1 MKFIEINHVMTNTQ
15 PIKSLSEYIHAINY
29 ISHTF
34 NDNLWYRGH
43 AQDTY
48 LNLPSMLRDGTW
60 KDDDFS
66 YRTEHDIFK
75 TFKRKSKLKKETDY
89 EYLHIMQHFG
99 LPTRLLDFTES
110 SLIALFFA
118 IENPLECKN
127 PVVWIID
134 PWDFNNVMHNEKIIF
149 DFYGQTVHEKI
160 DKYINPPEN
169 HITNMPELPIAVI
182 PSFYDERVIA
192 QKSGFILFGKDK
204 TPLEEL
210 VKRQNYF
217 NLAKIQI
224 DTKGSSDI
232 LIDLNMAGIDYHTV
246 FPDLDGLVKQIK
258 SKWRLR

>member
-1 MKFIEINHVMTNTQ
+1 MTFNFYSYQKNGNQKKLAFTMKFTEMNHVMTNTQ

-118 IENPLECKN
+118 GIATAADSSLVGWWKMDADDSAGNIVADSSGNGYDGTKETN
-127 PVVWIID
+127 VQ
-134 PWDFNNVMHNEKIIF
+134 WDDGSLKF
-149 DFYGQTVHEKI
+149 
-160 DKYINPPEN
+160 
-169 HITNMPELPIAVI
+169 
-182 PSFYDERVIA
+182 
-192 QKSGFILFGKDK
+192 SG
-204 TPLEEL
+204 
-210 VKRQNYF
+210 
-217 NLAKIQI
+217 A
-224 DTKGSSDI
+224 DI
-232 LIDLNMAGIDYHTV
+232 
-246 FPDLDGLVKQIK
+246 
-258 SKWRLR
+258 